1 MEEKQMIKTAEM
13 LARVYTRTH
22 GNLIDKKQ
30 SMKNALLNIY
40 ARDG

>member
-1 MEEKQMIKTAEM
+1 MKELIAITVGAVKRES
-13 LARVYTRTH
+13 YT
-22 GNLIDKKQ
+22 LINKKQ